1 MRHIIVGTAGHIDH
15 GKSAL
20 IRALTGTDP
29 DRLKE
34 EQARGITIDLGF
46 AHLDMGDVQV
56 GFVDVPGH
64 EKFVKNM
71 LAGVGGIDFVLLVV
85 AADES
90 LMPQTREHFDICRL
104 LGVNS
109 GIVVITKSDMV
120 DEEMVELVTEEVRD
134 AVKGSFLENAD
145 IIPVSSKTGAGIDRL
160 KTVIHELGLNIRER
174 PANRLLR
181 LPIDRAFSIRGF
193 GTVLTGTL
201 TSGEIQK
208 DQEIE
213 LVPGGLTAKVRGVQ
227 VHGEMTGRAISGQR
241 TAVNLQG
248 VDLAAVE
255 RGMVVTVS
263 RTFRATQI
271 LDVRLSMLA
280 AAKPLKHLVKVRFHQ
295 GTKET
300 LARVALIG
308 QDSLA
313 PGDTSYAQL
322 RLDEPVFCLHGDA
335 FIIRRFSPT
344 ITIGGGLIL
353 HPNPSKHKST
363 DHNAIEALRK
373 LDGNDI
379 REKIPILLSVDAKRA
394 IDLKELNSLLGLP
407 VAELTRICKELSDAK
422 KLVVLPATSP
432 VLILPSIVESLKKST
447 LALIA
452 AFHKENPIQRGL
464 SKEEL
469 RKRFYDD
476 LPLDVFRH
484 CLDSMVEKR
493 QITVMD
499 EAVSLYGRE
508 VKLSAE
514 SEKVREMIEAELLQA
529 GVQPPALAELQ
540 EDLNAD
546 PEEIKRIFFWM
557 IKEKQLVK
565 IAEDL
570 VYHRSTLDEIK
581 RRIKERFTFGTK
593 LGVADFKDVFGVTR
607 KHAIPLLEFL
617 DREKFTRRLG
627 ADRVVL

>member
-46 AHLDMGDVQV
+46 AHLDMNDVQI

-104 LGVNS
+104 LGVTS
-109 GIVVITKSDMV
+109 GIVVITKTDMV
-120 DEEMVELVTEEVRD
+120 DEEMIELVTEEVRD

-160 KTVIHELGLNIRER
+160 KTAIHDLGLNIRQR

-280 AAKPLKHLVKVRFHQ
+280 DAKPLKHLVKVRFHQ

-308 QDSLA
+308 QDIIA
-313 PGDTSYAQL
+313 PGETSYAQL

-363 DHNAIEALRK
+363 DHNAVEALRK
-373 LDGNDI
+373 LDGNNI
-379 REKIPILLSVDAKRA
+379 KEKIPVLLSVDAKRA
-394 IDLKELNSLLGLP
+394 IDLKALNSLLGLP
-407 VAELTRICKELSDAK
+407 VDELTRICKELSEAK
-422 KLVVLPATSP
+422 KLVMLPASSP
-432 VLILPSIVESLKKST
+432 VLILPSVVESLKKST

-452 AFHKENPIQRGL
+452 AFHNENPLQKGL

-476 LPLDVFRH
+476 LPLEVFRH
-484 CLDSMVEKR
+484 CLDELAEKHR
-493 QITVMD
+493 IMFLD

-508 VKLSAE
+508 MRLSAE
-514 SEKVREMIEAELLQA
+514 SENTRKMIEDALTKA
-529 GVQPPALAELQ
+529 GVQPPTLTELQ
-540 EDLNAD
+540 DELDAD

-570 VYHRSTLDEIK
+570 VYLRVTLDEIK
-581 RRIKERFTFGTK
+581 RKIKEKFASGAK
-593 LGVADFKDVFGVTR
+593 LGVPDFKDIFGVTR

-627 ADRVVL
+627 ADRVIL